1 VSWRDH
7 GLIGVI
13 ALAFVFLAVQ
23 EMTRPDVGRMESPTP
38 PDSLLDAEHNIVD
51 VYSELYPGRTSS
63 FYFRAMQAY
72 LCSREPHRRKPQCR
86 RESRDRGDQMRELLA
101 QAVSARN
108 RSNEKVIYNYLLVL
122 IGVGAPD
129 EEIAAAIRRWHLDH
143 PYSRLPDPRRL
154 AAEPE
159 RAQRP

>member
-1 VSWRDH
+1 VTWRGH

-13 ALAFVFLAVQ
+13 AVAFAFLAVQ

-38 PDSLLDAEHNIVD
+38 PDSLLDAERNIVD
-51 VYSELYPGRTSS
+51 VYSELYPDRTSS

-86 RESRDRGDQMRELLA
+86 RASRDRGEQMRALLA

-108 RSNEKVIYNYLLVL
+108 RSNEKVIYNYVLVL
-122 IGVGAPD
+122 VGLGAPQ
-129 EEIAAAIRRWHLDH
+129 EEIDAAIRTWHLDH
-143 PYSRLPDPRRL
+143 PYSRLPDPRRF
-154 AAEPE
+154 AAEE
-159 RAQRP
+159 ARTRRP